1 MNGPLAG
8 PSYRPALDATA
19 GLLNATPRPGP
30 VWLFDLDDT
39 LHDAHT
45 ASMAQIRDAM
55 GDYIEQR
62 LGYARAEAE
71 ALRNRHWHRYGATL
85 LGLVKHQGV
94 DAAHFLH
101 HTHLLPG
108 LEMRVRGHG
117 PDLAAL
123 ARLPGRRY
131 LLTNAPAVYAARV
144 LGALGIAHL
153 FDGVIAIEAM
163 RMFGQ
168 LRPKPDAR
176 MLRAVATRLGV
187 PPSHCVLVEDTLVHQ
202 KAARSVGMRTVWMQ
216 RWLAWPGARPHRK
229 PAYVDRRV
237 HKLND
242 LLRRPP

>member
-1 MNGPLAG
+1 MAVLKP
-8 PSYRPALDATA
+8 P
-19 GLLNATPRPGP
+19 PRAAR

-39 LHDAHT
+39 LHDADT
-45 ASMAQIRDAM
+45 ASMPQIRDAM
-55 GDYIEQR
+55 GDYIEQQ
-62 LGYARAEAE
+62 LGYPRAEAE

-108 LEMRVRGHG
+108 LEGRVRGHG

-131 LLTNAPAVYAARV
+131 LLTNAPAAYAARV
-144 LGALGIAHL
+144 LGCLGIAHL
-153 FDGVIAIEAM
+153 FDGVIAIEQM

-176 MLRAVATRLGV
+176 MFRAVAARLGV
-187 PPSHCVLVEDTLVHQ
+187 PPQRCTLVEDTLAHQ
-202 KAARSVGMRTVWMQ
+202 KAARRVGMATVWMQ
-216 RWLAWPGARPHRK
+216 RWLSRPGARRHRK
-229 PAYVDRRV
+229 PAYVGRRV
-237 HKLND
+237 RQLNE
-242 LLRRPP
+242 LLRRG